1 MLDIPPPVNR
11 LAFFKV
17 NILYLSIDL
26 LYILYNLLFKLIN
39 LERRFIMINKEELK
53 KNNFYIID
61 NGLGAPVKAQLLE
74 SPKQGRGWKTAVLMK
89 VYGSSIGFF
98 DEAGSVY
105 TKDILHAA

>member
-1 MLDIPPPVNR
+1 
-11 LAFFKV
+11 
-17 NILYLSIDL
+17 
-26 LYILYNLLFKLIN
+26 
-39 LERRFIMINKEELK
+39 MINKEELK
-53 KNNFYIID
+53 KNSFYIID
-61 NGLGAPVKAQLLE
+61 NGLGPVKAQLLN

>member
-1 MLDIPPPVNR
+1 
-11 LAFFKV
+11 
-17 NILYLSIDL
+17 
-26 LYILYNLLFKLIN
+26 
-39 LERRFIMINKEELK
+39 MINKEELK

-98 DEAGSVY
+98 
-105 TKDILHAA
+105 